1 MRGMT
6 VLDPDTAGTLAGGP
20 SFSRRHRLY
29 RAVFGVVWTLLAAWT
44 PPHLFG
50 WRRVILRAFG
60 AKIAPTARVYSSTRI
75 WFPAHLEMADYSVLG
90 RRVNC
95 YAMDR
100 ITLGRHAVVS
110 QDAELCAGTHLVDDP
125 RNRLVTRPI
134 SIGSTA
140 WIAAGAFVGPGVD
153 VGEGAVLGARG
164 VAMSNLKPWTI
175 YAGNPAQILRKRK
188 QFDRD
193 EWL

>member
-1 MRGMT
+1 MRGMS
-6 VLDPDTAGTLAGGP
+6 VLDPDAAGTLAGGP

-29 RAVFGVVWTLLAAWT
+29 RAVFGIVWTLLAAWT
-44 PPHLFG
+44 PPPLFG
-50 WRRVILRAFG
+50 WRRIILRAFG
-60 AKIAPTARVYSSTRI
+60 ARIAPTARVYGSTRI

-90 RRVNC
+90 RRVKC

-134 SIGSTA
+134 CIGPTA
-140 WIAAGAFVGPGVD
+140 WIAAGAFVGPGVEI
-153 VGEGAVLGARG
+153 GEGAVLGARG

>member
-1 MRGMT
+1 MRGMS
-6 VLDPDTAGTLAGGP
+6 VLDPDSAGTLAGGP

-29 RAVFGVVWTLLAAWT
+29 RAVFGVVWALLAAWT
-44 PPHLFG
+44 PPPLFG

-60 AKIAPTARVYSSTRI
+60 ANISPTARVYGSTRI
-75 WFPAHLEMADYSVLG
+75 WFPAYLEMADYSVLG

-110 QDAELCAGTHLVDDP
+110 QDAELCAGKHLVDDP

-134 SIGSTA
+134 SIGPTA
-140 WIAAGAFVGPGVD
+140 WIAAGAFVGPGVEI
-153 VGEGAVLGARG
+153 GEGAVLGARG